1 MSKETSDEPYWMPQ
15 LRKILDETKKHHKEA
30 SDAFYHLKKQLKKTQ
45 NEEVK
50 DRIDIV
56 DTFVEF
62 FPYGGATVHDLLM
75 FLEEHV
81 LLFPQ

>member
-1 MSKETSDEPYWMPQ
+1 M
-15 LRKILDETKKHHKEA
+15 RKILGETKKHHKEA
-30 SDAFYHLKKQLKKTQ
+30 SDAFYHLKKKLKETQ

-50 DRIDIV
+50 DQIDMV
-56 DTFVEF
+56 DTFVTH

-81 LLFPQ
+81 L

>member
-15 LRKILDETKKHHKEA
+15 LRKILEGTKKHHKEA
-30 SDAFYHLKKQLKKTQ
+30 SDAFYHLKKKLDVVAPRIK
-45 NEEVK
+45 EVK
-50 DRIDIV
+50 DHIDTV
-56 DTFVEF
+56 DSFVLY

-81 LLFPQ
+81 L